1 MKSTRRLSLI
11 AAALVLSVSFARGQ
25 GRPDPSARAGE
36 IANWPAPPY
45 WSPPAQ
51 PVSVQDREG
60 GIKREALESLS
71 TSPSP
76 FIGVNPCRIVD
87 TRTTTMPNFP
97 AGYGPPALTGG
108 SPRSFALVGQ
118 CGIPAAAV
126 AVSLNVTVT
135 NTGGPGFILIYPQG
149 GAQPTVSTL
158 NYVAGQTVANAAVVP
173 LGTGGGVTVIAGVS
187 GADLILDTNG
197 YYGPAG
203 VGTHNTFLGLNAG
216 NFTMT
221 GDNNT
226 GLGHNALFS
235 NTTGFN
241 NTATGHNALVTN
253 DTGSHNTASGTGA
266 LLSNAGGMQN
276 TATGSGALN
285 LNVAGIQNTAAGAGA
300 LSTNVSGNDNTAD
313 GAGALQNATGSF
325 NIGIGAGAGINLTT
339 GSGDVCI
346 ANTGVAGE
354 SGTIRIGTAQTATF
368 VAGITGTG
376 VTGVPVL
383 VSASGQLGVASS
395 SRLVKEEIREIAA
408 ESDGLMK
415 LRPVAFRYKPQID
428 PTGLTQ
434 YGLIAEEVANVYP
447 DLVAYD
453 RDGRPETVRYHLV
466 NALLLNEVQKQHR
479 TADAHEET
487 IEQQKGTIDRQQA
500 EIEELKARLS
510 RLEARL
516 FADPRP

>member
-1 MKSTRRLSLI
+1 VRNYTI
-11 AAALVLSVSFARGQ
+11 
-25 GRPDPSARAGE
+25 
-36 IANWPAPPY
+36 PPICGV
-45 WSPPAQ
+45 P
-51 PVSVQDREG
+51 
-60 GIKREALESLS
+60 
-71 TSPSP
+71 
-76 FIGVNPCRIVD
+76 IGV
-87 TRTTTMPNFP
+87 
-97 AGYGPPALTGG
+97 A
-108 SPRSFALVGQ
+108 
-118 CGIPAAAV
+118 
-126 AVSLNVTVT
+126 AVSLNFTVT
-135 NTGGPGFILIYPQG
+135 GPGQTAPGFLTAWPTGGTVPIPSILNWDHVP
-149 GAQPTVSTL
+149 AQ
-158 NYVAGQTVANAAVVP
+158 VANAAVVP
-173 LGTGGGVTVIAGVS
+173 TNGSGSITVNVS
-187 GADLILDTNG
+187 APTHVIIDVNG
-197 YYGPAG
+197 YYAG
-203 VGTHNTFLGLNAG
+203 AGAAAENTFLGLNAG

-241 NTATGHNALVTN
+241 NTATGHNALVSN

-266 LLSNAGGMQN
+266 LLGNTGGMQN

-285 LNVAGIQNTAAGAGA
+285 INVAGIQNTATGAGA
-300 LSTNVSGNDNTAD
+300 LSTNMSGNDNTAD

-383 VSASGQLGVASS
+383 VSGTGQLGVASS

-453 RDGRPETVRYHLV
+453 RDGRPETVRYQLI

-479 TADAHEET
+479 SADAQEET